1 MYFQPKA
8 SVHVSKNF
16 LFQLAN
22 LKISAQKQFLLL
34 SPEYHIKYRVLPL
47 ISIHILIG
55 ILYDVHVNKVFLKLH
70 LFCMFSSQG

>member
-8 SVHVSKNF
+8 SVHVSKYF

-47 ISIHILIG
+47 ILIHILIG
-55 ILYDVHVNKVFLKLH
+55 ILYDVHV
-70 LFCMFSSQG
+70 M